1 MMSIKY
7 WMFLL
12 ILKIQVHV
20 QYFEQEFH
28 SADMI
33 RNCYSYPASST
44 IFTSLSKPKE
54 EISL

>member
-1 MMSIKY
+1 MSIKY